1 MLALGKEGCIWVNF
15 SDSFSLMHMC
25 CFSLLTFSTFS
36 FPITCFP
43 LYFSLYLRPFF
54 LNIPFCTS
62 IFIFIF
68 FLSIWGLICVPF
80 LFFYSPQTTT
90 TLFISTKV
98 VIFQLNIVPQ
108 RFILDQ
114 TNGIKKR
121 YLSTLSGLEQSNVTR
136 LKGYTRDVL
145 FGSIQRTFKLG
156 YSKTHL
162 NHIPQFTQVIH

>member
-43 LYFSLYLRPFF
+43 LYFSLYLSPFF

-80 LFFYSPQTTT
+80 SFLFF
-90 TLFISTKV
+90 STNYYHP
-98 VIFQLNIVPQ
+98 IYFNQSCH
-108 RFILDQ
+108 F
-114 TNGIKKR
+114 
-121 YLSTLSGLEQSNVTR
+121 STQHSALEI
-136 LKGYTRDVL
+136 Y
-145 FGSIQRTFKLG
+145 FGSNKWYQEKVFVYIKWFRTK
-156 YSKTHL
+156 
-162 NHIPQFTQVIH
+162 